1 MRMIGQRFATVLLG
15 VLCLSSVDAKVLSAR
30 VDDLGDLYQIV
41 LVFERQS
48 LIPLDPDRGFFPK
61 IRSED
66 RFVAWGEGQIVTLH
80 GHVYRRFE
88 IGHDVRSMP
97 DNCVYRSGEL
107 LLSEASGELII
118 RARLSNTHSQY
129 TNRSG
134 RYRDVVFSHF
144 VRTGLS
150 ADSNLGALGETYVE
164 ATGHFDDDKRAFV
177 LGDRAFPAMDLCNGS
192 DDGTLKILA
201 HVVTPRAPSEPYL
214 FVLRKNDQSG
224 PMCCPWGE

>member
-88 IGHDVRSMP
+88 IGHDVRAMP
-97 DNCVYRSGEL
+97 DNCV
-107 LLSEASGELII
+107 
-118 RARLSNTHSQY
+118 
-129 TNRSG
+129 
-134 RYRDVVFSHF
+134 
-144 VRTGLS
+144 
-150 ADSNLGALGETYVE
+150 
-164 ATGHFDDDKRAFV
+164 
-177 LGDRAFPAMDLCNGS
+177 
-192 DDGTLKILA
+192 
-201 HVVTPRAPSEPYL
+201 
-214 FVLRKNDQSG
+214 
-224 PMCCPWGE
+224 